1 MDQPICQ
8 QNHVWGMPPFAFY
21 TLVTLGGIVLLVLLI
36 VEFVLLPRKRSKNYR
51 DELLQ
56 HAIITGGSS
65 GIGYS
70 VAKELIAQKCRCIT
84 LLARNM
90 EKLKEAKAALEA
102 FRDADPSHIKST
114 IINIYSVDVS
124 NAEQIAKAAKEICSS
139 DLVANPTMLLN
150 IAGTSSAKEFIH
162 TDYNEFLR
170 LMNINY
176 LGSAYATRAF
186 LPYMLAKTTYP
197 KPPRAILFTS
207 SQAGQLGVY
216 GYTAYSASKFAL
228 RGLAEALQSELAR
241 ENVSVKI
248 AFPPDTD
255 TPGFEQEQID
265 KPQETKLISETSG
278 LFQPDSI
285 AKTMIKKVLSD
296 RPPFQ
301 VYFGLD
307 GWMLATLTAGMGH
320 AHTLTETIC
329 EVCLMGLFRFIS
341 LFYLMDFRRIIRKT
355 GEKKK

>member
-1 MDQPICQ
+1 
-8 QNHVWGMPPFAFY
+8 VWGIPSYVFY
-21 TLVTLGGIVLLVLLI
+21 TFVAIGGILLLVLLVLEL
-36 VEFVLLPRKRSKNYR
+36 VLLPRKRSKNHR
-51 DELLQ
+51 EELLQ

-70 VAKELIAQKCRCIT
+70 VAKELIVQKCPCIT

-90 EKLKEAKAALEA
+90 EKLKEAKAALET
-102 FRDADPSHIKST
+102 FRDSDPSKGWST
-114 IINIYSVDVS
+114 IIQIYSVDVS
-124 NAEQIAKAAKEICSS
+124 NPDQVAKAAKDICSS
-139 DLVANPTMLLN
+139 ESVVNPTMLLN
-150 IAGTSSAKEFIH
+150 IAGISSAKEFIH
-162 TDYNEFLR
+162 TDYNEFQR

-176 LGSAYATRAF
+176 LGSAYVTRAF
-186 LPYMLAKTTYP
+186 LPYMLTKTTYP
-197 KPPRAILFTS
+197 KPPRAIVFTS

-241 ENVSVKI
+241 DNVSVKI
-248 AFPPDTD
+248 AFPPDTN

-265 KPQETKLISETSG
+265 KPEETRLISETSG

-320 AHTLTETIC
+320 AHTITETLC
-329 EVCLMGLFRFIS
+329 EVFLMGLFRFIS

>member
-1 MDQPICQ
+1 
-8 QNHVWGMPPFAFY
+8 MPSYVFY
-21 TLVTLGGIVLLVLLI
+21 TFVTIGGILLVVLLI
-36 VEFVLLPRKRSKNYR
+36 LELILLPRKRSKNHR
-51 DELLQ
+51 EELLQ

-65 GIGYS
+65 GIGYA
-70 VAKELIAQKCRCIT
+70 VAKELIVQKCRHIT
-84 LLARNM
+84 LLARNL
-90 EKLKEAKAALEA
+90 EKLKEAQAVLEA
-102 FRDADPSHIKST
+102 FRDEDPNNDSST
-114 IINIYSVDVS
+114 IIHIYSVDVS
-124 NAEQIAKAAKEICSS
+124 NPEQIVKAAKDICSS
-139 DLVANPTMLLN
+139 DSVVNPTMLLN
-150 IAGTSSAKEFIH
+150 IAGTSSANEFVH
-162 TDYNEFLR
+162 TDYNEFQR
-170 LMNINY
+170 LMKINY

-241 ENVSVKI
+241 DNVSVKI

-255 TPGFEQEQID
+255 TPGFEQEQIN
-265 KPQETKLISETSG
+265 KPQETRLISETSG

-285 AKTMIKKVLSD
+285 AKTIIKKVLSD

-307 GWMLATLTAGMGH
+307 GWMLSTLTAGMGH

-329 EVCLMGLFRFIS
+329 EVFLMGLFRFIS